1 MASVHKV
8 LGSMHVCGC
17 VCVGGGGAVSDRHRH
32 NVHVHISL
40 SLSVSLLSCMH
51 SFLHIFCVHTKIYF
65 ACSVHRYETVNV
77 HLKRKPSWLLERN
90 PKGRVP
96 VLEHPDG
103 RIVFE
108 SIVVCQY
115 LDEIYPNNRLTPT
128 DPYRKARDR
137 LLMDYCDKVCR
148 KLQSKCF
155 HQQQIFTQI
164 FASFKNA
171 APNLWNNLPVS
182 RSQKHLGL

>member
-1 MASVHKV
+1 M
-8 LGSMHVCGC
+8 LC
-17 VCVGGGGAVSDRHRH
+17 VDTDA
-32 NVHVHISL
+32 L
-40 SLSVSLLSCMH
+40 
-51 SFLHIFCVHTKIYF
+51 FW
-65 ACSVHRYETVNV
+65 SVHRYETVNV

-115 LDEIYPNNRLTPT
+115 LDEIYPNDRLTPI

-137 LLMDYCDKVCR
+137 LLVDYCDKVCH
-148 KLQSKCF
+148 KLQSNCF
-155 HQQQIFTQI
+155 QQWLNFIDIAWTTVIRFVTCCMQSNMFSTIAKF
-164 FASFKNA
+164 
-171 APNLWNNLPVS
+171 
-182 RSQKHLGL
+182 H